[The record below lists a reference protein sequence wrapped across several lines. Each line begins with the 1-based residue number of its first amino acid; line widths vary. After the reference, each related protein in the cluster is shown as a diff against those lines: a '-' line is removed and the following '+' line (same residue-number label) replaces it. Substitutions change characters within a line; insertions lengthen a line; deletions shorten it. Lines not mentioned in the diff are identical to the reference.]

1 MMTEMLSSFQNEL
14 INWAVGGGTLLVI
27 ALAVIGL
34 FTLIRAVG
42 AYE

>member
-1 MMTEMLSSFQNEL
+1 MMAEMLCTIESEL
-14 INWAVGGGTLLVI
+14 INWAVGGSTLLVI

-34 FTLIRAVG
+34 FAVIRVVS

>member
-14 INWAVGGGTLLVI
+14 INWAVGGSTLLVI
-27 ALAVIGL
+27 TLAVIGL
-34 FTLIRAVG
+34 FAVIRAVG